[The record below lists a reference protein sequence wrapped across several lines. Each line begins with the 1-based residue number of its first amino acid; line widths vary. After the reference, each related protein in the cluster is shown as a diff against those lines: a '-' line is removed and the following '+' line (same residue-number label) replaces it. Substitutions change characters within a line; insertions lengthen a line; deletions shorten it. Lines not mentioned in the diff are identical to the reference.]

1 MLVSTITLLLR
12 FSVLVES
19 LSCLDD
25 KENPVDWF
33 VGYKLP
39 DGFKYVYLNPDASE
53 WKLSENLISENG
65 MMKNTFEQMFLLKN
79 STSALYGMYND
90 EKPPVPSVDADAH
103 TWGHLKG
110 AIAFDNSSGFW
121 IIHSIPKL
129 PDDPDHYRYPST
141 GRIYGQHMLCVTLSS
156 AYMLPVVEQL
166 MISRPQFLS
175 TYLSPDWVEKYPEIA
190 FMFNNKRNV
199 TVSNKT
205 IILET
210 AGNGL
215 KMRHFSK
222 SDTFGKDLY
231 QDLVSPN
238 LGLGLKVETWRH
250 GSSEPSVC
258 RNGQPWI
265 VNVQNLRFTQP
276 AISFNSFQDHSKWAC
291 TVPLQSGELNPD
303 MWVCLGDINRMFSQ
317 FHRGG
322 GTMCI
327 QNKRMWEAFSNLI
340 VQVEECSE
348 DCSEEAGHLCSEL

>member
-1 MLVSTITLLLR
+1 MSVMLVSTITLLLR
-12 FSVLVES
+12 FSFLVES

-25 KENPVDWF
+25 KENPVDC
-33 VGYKLP
+33 
-39 DGFKYVYLNPDASE
+39 E
-53 WKLSENLISENG
+53 WKLSENLINESG

-166 MISRPQFLS
+166 VVSRPQFLS

-250 GSSEPSVC
+250 GKSEPSVC

-265 VNVQNLRFTQP
+265 VNVKPLVKLKSDPKDYTALTPNHILLLYRNP
-276 AISFNSFQDHSKWAC
+276 AIKHSDESRLKL
-291 TVPLQSGELNPD
+291 T
-303 MWVCLGDINRMFSQ
+303 
-317 FHRGG
+317 
-322 GTMCI
+322 
-327 QNKRMWEAFSNLI
+327 KR
-340 VQVEECSE
+340 
-348 DCSEEAGHLCSEL
+348 